1 MHAGPTGSQQQALP
15 RPLTSYLQMQIF
27 SQSPVTVSFCADA
40 EKVDDVKVTFRVIF
54 SYDYR
59 GVGYNPPPPS
69 PPPPR

>member
-1 MHAGPTGSQQQALP
+1 MPTRLP
-15 RPLTSYLQMQIF
+15 SQMQIF

-40 EKVDDVKVTFRVIF
+40 EKVEDVQVTFRVIF
-54 SYDYR
+54 SYDYK

>member
-1 MHAGPTGSQQQALP
+1 MQVPKAAKQQAFSHP
-15 RPLTSYLQMQIF
+15 PASHSQMQIF

-40 EKVDDVKVTFRVIF
+40 ESVEDVKVTFRVIF